1 MSLQGKKILI
11 DPGHGGYD
19 SGAKGTLNGETI
31 YEKDLAL
38 QFAQSAAS
46 YLENDGAKVIMTRT
60 TDKYVGINDRWKM
73 GQANHVDAVIS
84 IHWNGGSTTA
94 SGTETYYA
102 QTRPQDKPFAQTIQA
117 NVVDRMGTNDRG
129 VLDDTKSAVGSLGIL
144 RYPSGEAYPRALVEI
159 EFITN
164 PTAMEELDYPL
175 YEASL
180 DFAAG
185 ILFAMREWFTE

>member
-1 MSLQGKKILI
+1 
-11 DPGHGGYD
+11 
-19 SGAKGTLNGETI
+19 
-31 YEKDLAL
+31 
-38 QFAQSAAS
+38 
-46 YLENDGAKVIMTRT
+46 
-60 TDKYVGINDRWKM
+60 M

-144 RYPSGEAYPRALVEI
+144 RYHSGEAYPRALVEI
-159 EFITN
+159 EFITTQQQWRN
-164 PTAMEELDYPL
+164 WIIRYMRLRL
-175 YEASL
+175 
-180 DFAAG
+180 
-185 ILFAMREWFTE
+185 ILLQEFYSQCENGLLNK